1 MNFRSTTTLIAVLAL
16 STGAFAQSGS
26 MGGMPM
32 KDKGSMDC
40 MNMKGMDMKGMDAQE
55 CNEMM
60 KGMGTKNTPKTSS
73 SSVPQTD
80 AIVKAVDT
88 AQGKVTLAHG
98 PVKSL
103 GWPAMTMSFG
113 VRDKALLDKLAVGRK
128 VHVEFE
134 KEGSDY
140 VVTSV
145 K

>member
-1 MNFRSTTTLIAVLAL
+1 
-16 STGAFAQSGS
+16 
-26 MGGMPM
+26 
-32 KDKGSMDC
+32 
-40 MNMKGMDMKGMDAQE
+40 
-55 CNEMM
+55 MM